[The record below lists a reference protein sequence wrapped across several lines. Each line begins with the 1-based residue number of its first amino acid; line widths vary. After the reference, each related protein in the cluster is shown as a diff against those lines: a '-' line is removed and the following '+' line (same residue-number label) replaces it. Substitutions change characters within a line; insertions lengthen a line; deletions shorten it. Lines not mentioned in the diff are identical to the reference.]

1 VSLPWPA
8 PPDALADRL
17 APLLAS
23 FPGKVALAV
32 EHLDTGARWALGDE
46 VRPAASLVKVPLAIA
61 ALRLAERG
69 ELDLHERVVVAR
81 LAADDEADFD
91 NLGQAPDGV
100 RSTWAKILDRM
111 ITESDNAA
119 TNALIDRLGMDAL
132 APIASELGLVHTTLT
147 RRMLDAA
154 ARAAGRENLTTAAE
168 LAQIL
173 VALRQG
179 TLLGPAG
186 TTMLLGL
193 LGQQRSREKLAA
205 GLPVGAAFYHKTGE
219 LDGLRH
225 DAGLVVD
232 ATGAWA
238 IACLVAGPD
247 AEADALHGRLM
258 GAIATWHAEKPPG
271 PRTWRPR

>member
-1 VSLPWPA
+1 MSVSLPWPA
-8 PPDALADRL
+8 PPAALADRL
-17 APLLAS
+17 APLLAG

-91 NLGQAPDGV
+91 NLGQAPAGV

-168 LAQIL
+168 LAQ
-173 VALRQG
+173 
-179 TLLGPAG
+179 TF
-186 TTMLLGL
+186 T
-193 LGQQRSREKLAA
+193 S
-205 GLPVGAAFYHKTGE
+205 
-219 LDGLRH
+219 
-225 DAGLVVD
+225 
-232 ATGAWA
+232 TGA
-238 IACLVAGPD
+238 LP
-247 AEADALHGRLM
+247 
-258 GAIATWHAEKPPG
+258 T
-271 PRTWRPR
+271 